1 MRASFRQLRRLA
13 LPVLLLLTSL
23 ALAACDSAEERAE
36 AHYQNGMKLLAAG
49 DADRALVEFRNVF
62 RLNRDHVPARLAYA
76 KVQRGR
82 GEIRDAMGQYLLVAD
97 QDPGNLEAQRAATEI
112 ALQTQDFAT
121 AEEHAAEAFV
131 QAPQDPQVRAL
142 KATVDFRHPE
152 TRGEALEM
160 ARGVVAEDPS
170 IVAAQMV
177 LIADRLNAGAPQEAM
192 PLIDAA
198 LARTPGDQ
206 GLHLVRL
213 AALEQTGDTAGTGAE
228 LKAMV
233 GLWPDDA
240 GVRQALVQWYL
251 RGKDPD
257 GAEAVLRAEAARRS
271 GDPQAALT
279 LAQFLLEIRGPD
291 AARAELQARIAAATA
306 AAASDPAATAAATA
320 DPATSP
326 ATSPVSSPVSS
337 GDDARP
343 FQRAL
348 AGLDFAQGRK
358 DAGIA
363 ALRKLLDGA
372 EPSDGTRDLQVALAG
387 MLAATGGTAE
397 SAALI
402 ATVLAGDPNNI
413 EALKLDARMAIDADQ
428 PDKAIQDMR
437 LAQAQAP
444 NDPALMTLT
453 AEAHE
458 RAGSR
463 ELAGEQLSRAVEVS
477 DQGVDESLRYAR
489 FLLQDNRLGPA
500 EGVVVGALRRA
511 PDNRQLLLQ
520 LGQIHLARQDWT
532 RAAQVAAILR
542 KADDPEA
549 KTMAASLETAS
560 LRGQGRTADAAA
572 ALEGLAGPD
581 GGNVRAMADLVQ
593 GYADAGDLDAAQHYL
608 DGVLAKEPASVP
620 ARLLLAGLDQMRG
633 DPAAAEAR
641 YRAVI
646 ADAPAV
652 PQAYQALYGFLAGQ
666 GRTDDAAAVL
676 DAGLAAVPGNPAL
689 GFARAGLL
697 EQQGDIDGAIA
708 AYEALY
714 ARDSASP
721 VLANNLASLLASYR
735 DDPASLERAFAIA
748 RRLRGSDVPYFQ
760 DTYGWILHRRGDND
774 QALTYLAPA
783 ATALAGNALVQ
794 FHLAETELA
803 LGRRGEARASFAR
816 AADAAAAG
824 SPLPQLDAVR
834 QRLAEIDA
842 APSPAPASPAPASP
856 APGDP
861 RPGAP

>member
-1 MRASFRQLRRLA
+1 MRASFRQPGRLA
-13 LPVLLLLTSL
+13 LPALLLLTSL
-23 ALAACDSAEERAE
+23 ALAGCDSAEQRAE

-49 DADRALVEFRNVF
+49 DADRALIEFRNVF
-62 RLNRDHVPARLAYA
+62 RLNGGYVPARVAYA
-76 KVQRGR
+76 RIQRDR
-82 GEIRDAMGQYLLVAD
+82 GETRDAMGQYLLVAD
-97 QDPGNLEAQRAATEI
+97 QDPGNIEAQRAVTEI
-112 ALQTQDFAT
+112 ALQMQDFAT
-121 AEEHAAEAFV
+121 AEEHADEAFV
-131 QAPQDPQVRAL
+131 QAPADPEVRAL

-152 TRGEALEM
+152 TRGTALEM

-213 AALEQTGDTAGTGAE
+213 AALEQTGDNAGTGAE
-228 LKAMV
+228 LKEMAR
-233 GLWPDDA
+233 LFPDDA
-240 GVRQALVQWYL
+240 GVRQALIQWYL

-257 GAEAVLRAEAARRS
+257 GAEAVLRAAAARS
-271 GDPQAALT
+271 PDDPQAALT

-291 AARAELQARIAAATA
+291 AARAELQARIAAAMAAAPSDTA
-306 AAASDPAATAAATA
+306 AT
-320 DPATSP
+320 PATP
-326 ATSPVSSPVSS
+326 EAAPP
-337 GDDARP
+337 DDARP

-358 DAGIA
+358 DVGIA
-363 ALRKLLDGA
+363 ALRSLLQGA
-372 EPSDGTRDLQVALAG
+372 QPSDGTRDLQVALAG
-387 MLAATGGTAE
+387 MLVETGGAAE

-402 ATVLAGDPNNI
+402 ATVLEGDPNNV

-444 NDPALMTLT
+444 NDPALMTIT

-477 DQGVDESLRYAR
+477 GQGVGESLRYAR
-489 FLLQDNRLGPA
+489 FLLQDKRFGPA

-511 PDNRQLLLQ
+511 PDNHQLLLQ

-542 KADDPEA
+542 KDDDPEA
-549 KTMAASLETAS
+549 KTMATSLETAS
-560 LRGQGRTADAAA
+560 LRGQGRTEDAAA
-572 ALEGLAGPD
+572 VLEGLAGLDGGPD
-581 GGNVRAMADLVQ
+581 GGSDGGTNSVNVRAMADLVRS
-593 GYADAGDLDAAQHYL
+593 YADAGDLDAAQRYL
-608 DGVLAKEPASVP
+608 DGVLARDPASVP
-620 ARLLLAGLDQMRG
+620 GRLLLAGLDQMRG
-633 DPAAAEAR
+633 DPAAAEAG

-646 ADAPAV
+646 ADAPTL
-652 PQAYQALYGFLAGQ
+652 PQGYQALYGFLAGQ

-697 EQQGDIDGAIA
+697 EEKGDIDGAIA

-714 ARDSASP
+714 AEDSASP
-721 VLANNLASLLASYR
+721 VLANNLASLIASYR
-735 DDPASLERAFAIA
+735 DDPASLDRAFAIA

-774 QALTYLAPA
+774 QALSYLAPA
-783 ATALAGNALVQ
+783 ATALPDNALVQ
-794 FHLAETELA
+794 FHRAETELA
-803 LGRRGEARASFAR
+803 LGRRDEARASFAR
-816 AADAAAAG
+816 AVDAAAAG
-824 SPLPQLDAVR
+824 SPLPQIDAVR

-842 APSPAPASPAPASP
+842 APGPASAPDPDAGPAIK
-856 APGDP
+856 G
-861 RPGAP
+861 